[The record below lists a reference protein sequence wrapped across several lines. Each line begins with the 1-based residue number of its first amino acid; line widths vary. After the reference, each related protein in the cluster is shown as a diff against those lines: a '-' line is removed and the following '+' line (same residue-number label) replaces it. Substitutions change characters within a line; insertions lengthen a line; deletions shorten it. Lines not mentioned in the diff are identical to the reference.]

1 MEPLILQV
9 PERLHTR
16 GVAELARGLATC
28 GDASV
33 VVLTGEP
40 GTFCAGMDFGETT
53 EREPAATRAKLSPFA
68 DLIAAIA
75 TCARPTLAAIDGAA
89 LGGGLGLAAACDYV
103 LASDRARFGLPEAL
117 YGLAPS
123 IIRPALETRL
133 TAGQLRMLLFTG
145 YSRDAAEAARLGLVD
160 EVVEVS
166 AFAAAQRRMIRQL
179 GRART
184 ASIVVARG
192 WRRDLAEALRMGVE
206 ETTAALHDPAVR
218 AALSEE
224 VPWAR

>member
-1 MEPLILQV
+1 MEALVLQV
-9 PERLHTR
+9 PERLHAR
-16 GVAELARGLATC
+16 GVAELARGLAAC
-28 GDASV
+28 RDASV
-33 VVLTGEP
+33 VVLTGGP
-40 GTFCAGMDFGETT
+40 GTFCAGMDFEEASGGDIS
-53 EREPAATRAKLSPFA
+53 ATRAKLSPFA

-75 TCARPTLAAIDGAA
+75 TCARPTLAAVDGAA
-89 LGGGLGLAAACDYV
+89 LGGGLGLVAACDYV
-103 LASDRARFGLPEAL
+103 LASERARFGLPEAL

-145 YSRDAAEAARLGLVD
+145 YSRDAAEAAHLGLVD
-160 EVVEVS
+160 EVVEES
-166 AFAAAQRRMIRQL
+166 AFAAAQRRAIRQL

-184 ASIVVARG
+184 ATIIVARG
-192 WRRDLAEALRMGVE
+192 WRRDLAEALRLGVE

-218 AALSEE
+218 AALSED